1 METSDALRN
10 ALFPEDGENT
20 YAILDGAACRVLLQM
35 LDELQPPFFCLY
47 EGELAP
53 DVESCAP
60 HLVALLP
67 EHPFTSWL
75 LSELPGKP
83 WGIFV
88 RSSGTLLELRKH
100 FRSFLIVKNEQGQ
113 NLYFRYYDPRVLR
126 VFLPTCDTEQLTK
139 FFGSVSAF
147 ISEAEKGG
155 FTAYRFQ
162 DKQLRPKRIASS
174 DTSMASATR
183 E

>member
-1 METSDALRN
+1 METTDPLRN
-10 ALFPEDGENT
+10 VLFAEDGENA
-20 YAILDGAACRVLLQM
+20 YAIVDGAACRALLQT
-35 LDELQPPFFCLY
+35 LDEFQPENFCLY

-60 HLVALLP
+60 HLVALIP
-67 EHPFTSWL
+67 NHPFTEWL
-75 LSELPGKP
+75 LAELPGKP
-83 WGIFV
+83 WGILV
-88 RSSGTLLELRKH
+88 RSPGTLLEMRKH

-126 VFLPTCDTEQLTK
+126 TFLPTCDTEQLTK
-139 FFGSVSAF
+139 FFGTVSAF
-147 ISEAEKGG
+147 ISEGEQG

-162 DKQLRPKRIASS
+162 DKQLRPRRIAAGDSS
-174 DTSMASATR
+174 VARAVQ